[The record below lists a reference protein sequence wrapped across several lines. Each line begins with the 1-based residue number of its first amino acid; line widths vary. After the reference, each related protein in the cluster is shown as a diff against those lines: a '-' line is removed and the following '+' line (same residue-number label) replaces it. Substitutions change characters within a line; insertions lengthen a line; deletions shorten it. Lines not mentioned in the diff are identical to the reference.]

1 MARGKIKSKKEDDK
15 EYQKQ
20 LKIFRERFNKEYKKL
35 NTSQKAFASDTDISA
50 SSISKYLNGEMLPNT
65 RNLEKMAKVLN
76 VSGHYL
82 LGKEEAPNYK
92 YEDIIRETGLSQK
105 AFEILK
111 VVKHTEL
118 MKTINFLIEQEEINL
133 MEGFSPIIKEGMTQK
148 EYEKAFIEAEKS
160 YTEQFEKILNR
171 CIPLLSTIHNYLSI
185 KANKDDIYIMPNGSL
200 KKIEDLKIK
209 FDRHF
214 ATETVNTKEI
224 IEKTFLEKIENELKS
239 CKKIIEEE
247 ANKN

>member
-1 MARGKIKSKKEDDK
+1 MPRGKIKEKKEEDK
-15 EYQKQ
+15 EYQEK
-20 LKIFRERFNKEYKKL
+20 LKNFKKRLKEEYKKL
-35 NTSQKAFASDTDISA
+35 GLSQKAFAVEADVPE
-50 SSISKYLNGEMLPNT
+50 SSISRYLNGEMLPNT

-111 VVKHTEL
+111 VVKHTDL

-133 MEGFSPIIKEGMTQK
+133 MEGFSPITKKGMTQK
-148 EYEKAFIEAEKS
+148 EYEMAVIKAEKS
-160 YTEQFEKILNR
+160 YTEQFEEILNR